1 MEDEK
6 ERILP
11 KKQVLDMTEIKGAG
25 DIFQILNCV
34 RVYGRKDSKVSQKL
48 VCLLIKQKKWEH
60 GHGMELYELI
70 LRQYADDEILD
81 QLLAVSGVS
90 DDYRNLK
97 TSAKRRE
104 KYADSHSEN
113 EKDLSTMDKSE
124 KRALRN
130 ISIDVYDDFID
141 NHSRLL
147 SIYGKWIS
155 QIGLD
160 PEILEALHTPGEQE
174 DQQKEPRE
182 VPTPPYGGKETGGTK
197 EEKKDSEKGSQI
209 NINIIAPISNFYNK
223 VAIETPQY
231 GLKILICAFIIF
243 VVAFLVSIRSGGL
256 SNPQIEDIS
265 VIYPNLELVAGERRD
280 PGIDVSP
287 AEAGKDSLRYI
298 IEDPSIA
305 DVTREW
311 KVIGGD
317 GWQEGTDN
325 TTTITLSGGHA
336 KDVEIFV
343 TLKPRF
349 IGKAGKEIPTDG
361 GVGEQQ

>member
-34 RVYGRKDSKVSQKL
+34 HVHGRKDSKVSQKL

-70 LRQYADDEILD
+70 LRQYADSEILD
-81 QLLAVSGVS
+81 RLLAVSGVS
-90 DDYRNLK
+90 DDYRNFK

-104 KYADSHSEN
+104 KYADSHPEIRIN
-113 EKDLSTMDKSE
+113 TDAMDKSE
-124 KRALRN
+124 KTALRH
-130 ISIDVYDDFID
+130 ISINVYDDFID

-147 SIYGKWIS
+147 SIYEKWIS
-155 QIGLD
+155 QIELD
-160 PEILEALHTPGEQE
+160 PKILEALNTPGKQE

-182 VPTPPYGGKETGGTK
+182 VPTPPYGDKETGGTK

-209 NINIIAPISNFYNK
+209 IINIIAPISNFYNK

-243 VVAFLVSIRSGGL
+243 VLAFLVSIRSGGL
-256 SNPQIEDIS
+256 SNPQVEDIS

-287 AEAGKDSLRYI
+287 AEADKDSLRYI
-298 IEDPSIA
+298 IEDSSIA

-311 KVIGGD
+311 KVVGGD
-317 GWQEGTDN
+317 GWQEGADN
-325 TTTITLSGGHA
+325 TTTITLRGGHA
-336 KDVEIFV
+336 EDVEIFI

-349 IGKAGKEIPTDG
+349 IDKAGKEIPADG
-361 GVGEQQ
+361 GVGERQ

>member
-11 KKQVLDMTEIKGAG
+11 KKQVLDMTEIKSAG

-34 RVYGRKDSKVSQKL
+34 CIHGRKDDKVPQKL
-48 VCLLIKQKKWEH
+48 VCLLIKRRKWEY

-70 LRQYADDEILD
+70 LRQYADDEMLD

-90 DDYRNLK
+90 DDYRNFN

-104 KYADSHSEN
+104 KYADNHTEIRIN
-113 EKDLSTMDKSE
+113 TDAMDKSE
-124 KRALRN
+124 KTALRY
-130 ISIDVYDDFID
+130 ISINVYHDFID

-147 SIYGKWIS
+147 SIYEKWIS

-160 PEILEALHTPGEQE
+160 PKILEALNTPGKQE
-174 DQQKEPRE
+174 EHQKEPRE
-182 VPTPPYGGKETGGTK
+182 VPTPPYGNKETGGTK
-197 EEKKDSEKGSQI
+197 EEKKDSKKGSQI
-209 NINIIAPISNFYNK
+209 IINIIAPISNFYNK

-265 VIYPNLELVAGERRD
+265 VIKSNLELVAGERRD

-298 IEDPSIA
+298 IEDSSIA
-305 DVTREW
+305 DMTREW
-311 KVIGGD
+311 KVVGGD
-317 GWQEGTDN
+317 GWQDGADN
-325 TTTITLSGGHA
+325 TTTITLRGGHA
-336 KDVEIFV
+336 EDAEIFI

-349 IGKAGKEIPTDG
+349 IDKAGKEIPTDG
-361 GVGEQQ
+361 GVGERQ